1 MDDFMTLLPSEPSS
15 FAELSQLGVTQQ
27 FQCVEYSD
35 ALPVDD
41 DRLSSYYGSFCVI
54 I

>member
-1 MDDFMTLLPSEPSS
+1 MDEFVTLPSEPSS
-15 FAELSQLGVTQQ
+15 FAELSHSGDAPQ
-27 FQCVEYSD
+27 FDVEYSD

-41 DRLSSYYGSFCVI
+41 DRLSGYYGSFCVI